1 MKIQFDV
8 FRNFCIFRNM
18 SRTLSKTEETF
29 ILHWGQ
35 MGTQWGI
42 NRTVAQVHA
51 LLYLSDKPL
60 NAEEICEILNVAR
73 SNVSTSLKEL
83 VGWGIVKK
91 TAILGDKRD
100 HFESVKD
107 VWELAKIISSERK
120 KREIDPTIEVIHQCI
135 RESEGD
141 EQTPESTRERLKN
154 MAEFLET
161 SVGAFDRLHALPTP
175 ILKGMMKVGGK
186 SRNES

>member
-1 MKIQFDV
+1 
-8 FRNFCIFRNM
+8 M
-18 SRTLSKTEETF
+18 SNALTKTEEAF

-51 LLYLSDKPL
+51 LLYLSEKPL

-83 VGWGIVKK
+83 TGWGIVKK

-100 HFESVKD
+100 HFASVKD
-107 VWELAKIISSERK
+107 VWELARIIAVERK
-120 KREIDPTIEVIHQCI
+120 KREIDPTLSVI
-135 RESEGD
+135 RECIQEA
-141 EQTPESTRERLKN
+141 EQDQETSESTTERLKN
-154 MAEFLET
+154 MYEFLEVT
-161 SVGAFDRLHALPTP
+161 TAAFDRVSNLPTP
-175 ILKGMMKVGGK
+175 LLKGMLKVGGVG
-186 SRNES
+186 RTGD

>member
-1 MKIQFDV
+1 
-8 FRNFCIFRNM
+8 M
-18 SRTLSKTEETF
+18 STSLSKTEEAF

-51 LLYLSDKPL
+51 LLYLSEKPL
-60 NAEEICEILNVAR
+60 NAEEICDILNVAR

-100 HFESVKD
+100 HFASVKD
-107 VWELAKIISSERK
+107 VWELARIIASERK
-120 KREIDPTIEVIHQCI
+120 KREIDPTISVLRECI
-135 RESEGD
+135 QEA
-141 EQTPESTRERLKN
+141 EQDDATSATTLERLRN
-154 MAEFLET
+154 MAKFLET
-161 SVGAFDRLHALPTP
+161 TTSAYDRLASLPTP
-175 ILKGMMKVGGK
+175 LLKGMVKVGGK
-186 SRNES
+186 GRPES